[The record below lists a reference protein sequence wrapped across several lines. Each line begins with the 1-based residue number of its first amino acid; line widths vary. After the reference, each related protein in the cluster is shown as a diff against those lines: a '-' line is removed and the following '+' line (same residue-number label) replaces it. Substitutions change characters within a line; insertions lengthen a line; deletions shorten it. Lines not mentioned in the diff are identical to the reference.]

1 MAYSINT
8 NISSLQAQD
17 YLRTTQDFQQKTISR
32 VTSGLRIVSS
42 GDDAAGLAIANGFRS
57 DLAVLNQG
65 VRNANDGLSTLQTID
80 GGINNISKLLDRA
93 RTLATQSASST
104 FSGDRGVLNAEFQS
118 VLTEV
123 NRQAQAIGLDTGGTF
138 AKSLSVFIGGGR
150 ANSSTAIANGSVNV
164 DLSQSTVDTRSL
176 GLSGMQAVSKTGTDL
191 STSSTTTSVQAI
203 VTDTANNASLKSS
216 GYTDFFFKGP
226 GFSDDSRI
234 KVSANL
240 SGVTDTKTMVAAIND
255 AIATSGNGA
264 TASATAFKNAGIQAV
279 VVTDKNTD
287 GTVSERIGFTSSTA
301 AFQVAAGDRTSNAL
315 LGNFSSGATGADM
328 TTTLIGGSNVA
339 AAGAAAATAGN
350 IIVRFQGG
358 GLAGPVDLKLTVNGA
373 STDKSTVLADLTSQV
388 ANNSALKAAG
398 ITLASATAGQK
409 LVFQNSNG
417 ERFDVM
423 SAGDT
428 TNILGLGTY
437 SLASASTTT
446 SMDYKSITS
455 AVAAGAP
462 STLQLEFS
470 INGNKTVIDTG
481 ALSVTG
487 ATTILNQASAVNL
500 LNAFFASSA
509 DAQAAGLQA
518 VASGGVGSETVTIQS
533 ANGTAFRLNQK
544 NDSTVSLNF
553 TGALGGAAVVNNV
566 YDSLRA
572 GAAEGADYTG
582 VSGDKLYVTV
592 NGTKSTIDL
601 NGQNRAATL
610 TAIDTLT
617 GGSNSVID
625 NRLVFQVAAN
635 TKIKIEGNASM
646 LTALGLED
654 GATNISDSTTAN
666 SGGAY
671 NTALGTNNDV
681 FRFSAEK
688 NATDAQTLNI
698 VVNDST
704 GGQRT
709 LGVTLQNSL
718 ATGGTMDARS
728 VDEAIKTINAALQTS
743 SDPTLKQ
750 VVAVK
755 EITYDGRQDG
765 IRFLSSNSTL
775 RVGVSQVGSSTSSAP
790 VGVYDATVATGI
802 LGQGNLYASEQADG
816 GSQLDISAQGTAES
830 AVNSLASAVA
840 SLGNAQ
846 AVVGKG
852 QNQFNYAIN
861 LASTQIT
868 NLAAAESRIR
878 DADLAAEA
886 ANLTKAQILQQAGVA
901 ALAQANSAPQAIL
914 SLLRG

>member
-17 YLRTTQDFQQKTISR
+17 YLRMTQDFQQKTIAR

-57 DLAVLNQG
+57 DLAVLGQG

-104 FSGDRGVLNAEFQS
+104 FSGDRSVLNAEFQS

-123 NRQAQAIGLDTGGTF
+123 NRQAQAIGLDTGGAF

-150 ANSSTAIANGSVNV
+150 ANSSSAIANGSVNV

-176 GLSGMQAVSKTGTDL
+176 GLSGMQAVSKTDTDL
-191 STSSTTTSVQAI
+191 STSSTTTSVQKI
-203 VTDTANNASLKSS
+203 VNDTANNASLKTS

-279 VVTDKNTD
+279 VVTDKNSD

-301 AFQVAAGDRTSNAL
+301 AFQVASGDRMSNAL

-328 TTTLIGGSNVA
+328 TTTVIGGSNVGV
-339 AAGAAAATAGN
+339 AGATAASAGN

-358 GLAGPVDLKLTVNGA
+358 GLASPVDLKLSVTGGT
-373 STDKSTVLADLTSQV
+373 TDKSAVLADLTSQV
-388 ANNSALKAAG
+388 ANNASLKAAG
-398 ITLASATAGQK
+398 ITLANASAGSQ
-409 LVFQNSNG
+409 LVFENSTG

-423 SAGDT
+423 AAGDT
-428 TNILGLGTY
+428 TNILGLGSY
-437 SLASASTTT
+437 SLASPSTAT
-446 SMDYKSITS
+446 SMDYTSITS
-455 AVAAGAP
+455 TGTGGADG
-462 STLQLEFS
+462 TLRLEFS
-470 INGNKTVIDTG
+470 VNGGKTLIDTDDLAVAG
-481 ALSVTG
+481 TDA
-487 ATTILNQASAVNL
+487 ATRQASAINL
-500 LNAFFASSA
+500 LNAFFAS
-509 DAQAAGLQA
+509 DAASQAAGLQA
-518 VASGGVGSETVTIQS
+518 VDGGGNQVKIQS
-533 ANGTAFRLNQK
+533 SNGTAFRVNEE
-544 NDSTVSLNF
+544 
-553 TGALGGAAVVNNV
+553 TGGVALSFNNGGAVAGVAITSNIN
-566 YDSLRA
+566 DSLRA
-572 GAAEGADYTG
+572 GSAPGTAYTG

-601 NGQNRAATL
+601 NGKDTAATL
-610 TAIDTLT
+610 AAINGLT
-617 GGSNSVID
+617 GGTNSTVASHVTL
-625 NRLVFQVAAN
+625 NVAAN
-635 TKIKIEGNASM
+635 TKIKLEGNASM
-646 LTALGLED
+646 LAALGFSD
-654 GATNISDSTTAN
+654 GDTNISDSTTAN

-681 FRFSAEK
+681 FRFSTER
-688 NATDAQTLNI
+688 NASDAQTLNI

-704 GGQRT
+704 GSQRS
-709 LGVTLQNSL
+709 LAVTLQNSL

-728 VDEAIKTINAALQTS
+728 LDEAIKTINTALQTS

-755 EITYDGRQDG
+755 EATYDGRQDG
-765 IRFLSSNSTL
+765 IRFLSANSSL

-790 VGVYDATVATGI
+790 VGVYDATVASGV
-802 LGQGNLYASEQADG
+802 LGQGSLYASEQADG
-816 GSQLDISAQGTAES
+816 GSQLDINSQGTAES
-830 AVNSLASAVA
+830 AVTSLANAVA
-840 SLGNAQ
+840 ALGNAQ

-861 LASTQIT
+861 LASTQMT
-868 NLAAAESRIR
+868 NIAAAESRIR

>member
-17 YLRTTQDFQQKTISR
+17 YLRVTQEFQQKTISR

-80 GGINNISKLLDRA
+80 GGIVNISKLLDRA

-123 NRQAQAIGLDTGGTF
+123 NRQAQAIGLDSGGTF

-150 ANSSTAIANGSVNV
+150 ANSTTSIANGSINV

-176 GLSGMQAVSKTGTDL
+176 GLSGMQAVTKSGTDL
-191 STSSTTTSVQAI
+191 STSSASTSVQSI
-203 VTDTANNASLKSS
+203 VSDSTNQGSEKTS

-255 AIATSGNGA
+255 AIETAGNGA

-279 VVTDKNTD
+279 VVTDKNAN
-287 GTVSERIGFTSSTA
+287 GTVSERIGFTSSSA
-301 AFQVAAGDRTSNAL
+301 AFQVSAGDRMSNAL
-315 LGNFSSGATGADM
+315 LGNFSSGATGASM
-328 TTTLIGGSNVA
+328 TNTFMGGGSFA
-339 AAGAAAATAGN
+339 AAGTTGSTAGN

-358 GLAGPVDLKLTVNGA
+358 GLASVVDLKLSVTGS
-373 STDKSTVLADLTSQV
+373 STTTGQVLTDLTSQV
-388 ANNSALKAAG
+388 ANNASLKAAG
-398 ITLASATAGQK
+398 ITLVNATAGQN

-417 ERFDVM
+417 ERFTV
-423 SAGDT
+423 STAGDN

-437 SLASASTTT
+437 SLANQSTAT
-446 SMDYKSITS
+446 SMDYNSITS
-455 AVAAGAP
+455 AGAWGGDHTLRLEISVNGN
-462 STLQLEFS
+462 STL
-470 INGNKTVIDTG
+470 IDTG
-481 ALSVTG
+481 DLAVAGGSAAARVT
-487 ATTILNQASAVNL
+487 AAVGL
-500 LNAFFASSA
+500 LNAYFASDAS
-509 DAQAAGLQA
+509 AQAAGLRA
-518 VASGGVGSETVTIQS
+518 VDNGSTQVRVESTNGSSFRVNTRTGDATDFYFGRVGAAIVANKEEALRGTADQS
-533 ANGTAFRLNQK
+533 TFAGAAGNTLVLNINGTDTTL
-544 NDSTVSLNF
+544 DIS
-553 TGALGGAAVVNNV
+553 GAANIAAVVTAINNASGIGASTV
-566 YDSLRA
+566 NSRTVITGDSVN
-572 GAAEGADYTG
+572 TKVKV
-582 VSGDKLYVTV
+582 VSGT
-592 NGTKSTIDL
+592 
-601 NGQNRAATL
+601 AA
-610 TAIDTLT
+610 A
-617 GGSNSVID
+617 
-625 NRLVFQVAAN
+625 
-635 TKIKIEGNASM
+635 
-646 LTALGLED
+646 LTALGLTVGD
-654 GATNISDSTTAN
+654 TNISDATTAN

-681 FRFSAEK
+681 FRFSTER
-688 NATDAQTLNI
+688 NGGDAQTLNI

-704 GGQRT
+704 GSQRT

-718 ATGGTMDARS
+718 ATGDAINSRS
-728 VDEAIKTINAALQTS
+728 IDEAINTINDALQASADT
-743 SDPTLKQ
+743 TLKQ

-755 EITYDGRQDG
+755 ETTYDGRQDG
-765 IRFLSSNSTL
+765 IRFLSANGSL
-775 RVGVSQVGSSTSSAP
+775 RVAVGMVGSSTSAAP
-790 VGVYDATVATGI
+790 VGVYDATVTSGI
-802 LGQGNLYASEQADG
+802 GQGSLYASEQASG
-816 GSQLDISAQGTAES
+816 GSQLDITAQGTAES
-830 AVNSLASAVA
+830 AVNALATAVA
-840 SLGNAQ
+840 NLGNAQ
-846 AVVGKG
+846 AVIGKG

-901 ALAQANSAPQAIL
+901 ALAQANSAPQAVL